1 MWRPIIGAHLDAH
14 QYRAQ
19 NGQESGFN
27 FLQVI
32 YYYATKAGDKLHR
45 LLRKRPSPKESAS
58 GYFNISYGI
67 KYAPLLLNSVTKKVF
82 YPLLASAV
90 LIRHIKKPIFV
101 IRLLL
106 EHIRWYLMS
115 DSSMIVKTGKS
126 LRKIISIV
134 SSNPDQTVEDK
145 MLPLRKGR

>member
-1 MWRPIIGAHLDAH
+1 MDAY

-19 NGQESGFN
+19 NGPESGFT

-32 YYYATKAGDKLHR
+32 YYYATKAGDKLYR
-45 LLRKRPSPKESAS
+45 LLRKRPYPKEDTS
-58 GYFNISYGI
+58 GYFNISYGL
-67 KYAPLLLNSVTKKVF
+67 KYAPLLLNPVTKKVF
-82 YPLLASAV
+82 YPLLACTI
-90 LIRHIKKPIFV
+90 LIRHIKKPIFA

-106 EHIRWYLMS
+106 EYIRGYSIS

-126 LRKIISIV
+126 LRKIVSIIP
-134 SSNPDQTVEDK
+134 SKSDQKVKDQ